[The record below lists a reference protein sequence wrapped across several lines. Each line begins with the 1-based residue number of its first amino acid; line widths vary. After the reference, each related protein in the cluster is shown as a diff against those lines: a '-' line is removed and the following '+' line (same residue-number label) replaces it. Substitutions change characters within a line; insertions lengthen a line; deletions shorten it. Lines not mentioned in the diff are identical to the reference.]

1 MTDEERKAFRRKL
14 GQAVLDIQEECAA
27 AGMPVVVFLPEMISA
42 LLSIAAY
49 LTNQN
54 AKLGKHDW
62 HRMSR
67 TAANEQWP
75 APPKP

>member
-14 GQAVLDIQEECAA
+14 GRAVLDIQAA
-27 AGMPVVVFLPEMISA
+27 TAADMPVVVFLPEMISA
-42 LLSIAAY
+42 LLSLAAY
-49 LTNQN
+49 MTNHN
-54 AKLGKHDW
+54 AQLGKHDW

-67 TAANEQWP
+67 MAALEQWP